1 VSKEHFLQKLGEI
14 FGDTTPPSKAEVER
28 EEAEELRARNLTR
41 VKPAITVDDVTAIV
55 RDTLTEHPA
64 LRTVRLW
71 YDTARGARPSRDGRP
86 MRFLV
91 LLGQTGRGKTVAAS
105 CVLAERG
112 GYYISAPELHRLATS
127 RRPDARA
134 RVVEMHLGVVVVL
147 DDLGTEDADA
157 SMEAC
162 VWDLINARQT
172 ERKMTIL
179 TGNMTR
185 AEFEQRYGERT
196 TRRIEHQGAIVE
208 IQGEDL
214 RRRAL

>member
-1 VSKEHFLQKLGEI
+1 MSKEHFQQKLTAI
-14 FGDTTPPSKAEVER
+14 FGDTTPPSRAQVER
-28 EEAEELRARNLTR
+28 EDAQDKRARNLVR
-41 VKPAITVDDVTAIV
+41 VKPAITVEDVDAIV
-55 RDTLTEHPA
+55 RDTLVEHPA

-86 MRFLV
+86 MRFLL

-105 CVLAERG
+105 TVLADRG
-112 GYYISAPELHRLATS
+112 GHYMSAPELHRLSTMRGPAPRNRIEEVHMAGT
-127 RRPDARA
+127 
-134 RVVEMHLGVVVVL
+134 VVL
-147 DDLGTEDADA
+147 DDLGAEDADA

-162 VWDLINARQT
+162 VWDLVNARQT
-172 ERKMTIL
+172 ERKLTIL

-185 AEFEQRYGERT
+185 AEFAQRYGERT
-196 TRRIEHQGAIVE
+196 TRRIEHQGAVVE